1 MVISE
6 CNVCVA
12 VTSVVYS
19 VWMCHMVERLELWMV
34 ERLELSKKMI

>member
-1 MVISE
+1 VCCMVISE

-19 VWMCHMVERLELWMV
+19 VWMCHLVDGGETGVVDGGET
-34 ERLELSKKMI
+34 